1 MSEKRSYSKK
11 GNPFLRGNTWTFIYY
26 VTNADGTKTQ
36 RWKGGYKTK
45 KEAEE
50 DLKVYKAKS
59 TLRQTIPVG
68 SMLLKDY
75 LEKWF
80 TTHKKMIA
88 NNTIN
93 GYNVNIHNHIIP
105 AIGNIKL
112 KNVKPTLLEGFYAD
126 LLNEKKLSPTTIK
139 YVHNVLKVALKDAV
153 NDKLIDSNP
162 CLLAKRPKCVK
173 YKSKLLTQEEM
184 QTLFD
189 FIKNNRYE
197 VEIKLAAVLGLR
209 RGEVLGIKES
219 DLDTTLHTLH
229 IQRQVTIVKDTT
241 DTNNSKNNKING
253 IAPLKSESSD
263 RILFISEDVE
273 NLLLRKIEFNKAIKK
288 QLGNAYHDEGLINCS
303 DDGTPMSPQTLYHA
317 FKRILKAC
325 GLPNVRFHDLRHS
338 YATMCI
344 DLNIPLKV
352 ISQNLGH
359 SSTAVT
365 DEVYADSIKAKASVA
380 DIIARNLHC

>member
-1 MSEKRSYSKK
+1 MSEKRSYNKK
-11 GNPFLRGNTWTFIYY
+11 GNPFQRGNTWTFIYY
-26 VTNADGTKTQ
+26 VTNSDGTRTQ
-36 RWKGGYKTK
+36 RWKGGYKTRQ
-45 KEAEE
+45 EAEA
-50 DLKVYKAKS
+50 DMKIYQAKI
-59 TLRQTIPVG
+59 TLNQTIPVG
-68 SMLLKDY
+68 SLLLKDY

-80 TTHKKMIA
+80 KNHKKMIST
-88 NNTIN
+88 NTIN
-93 GYNVNIHNHIIP
+93 GYKNNIDKHIIP
-105 AIGNIKL
+105 AIGDVKL
-112 KNVKPTLLEGFYAD
+112 KNVKPTMLEGFYAD
-126 LLNEKKLSPTTIK
+126 LLNEKNLSPTTIK

-173 YKSKLLTQEEM
+173 FKSKLLTQEEM

-189 FIKNNRYE
+189 FIKNDRYE

-209 RGEVLGIKES
+209 RGEALGIKEC
-219 DLDTTLHTLH
+219 DLNTTLHTLH
-229 IQRQVTIVKDTT
+229 IQRQVTIVKDM
-241 DTNNSKNNKING
+241 TNQSKKAEVFG
-253 IAPLKSESSD
+253 IAPLKSECSD
-263 RILFISEDVE
+263 RVLFISEDVE
-273 NLLLRKIEFNKAIKK
+273 NLLLRKIEFNKAMKK
-288 QLGNAYHDEGLINCS
+288 QLGNKYHDEGLINCNE
-303 DDGTPMSPQTLYHA
+303 DGTPMSPQTLYHA

-365 DEVYADSIKAKASVA
+365 DAVYADSIKAKASVA